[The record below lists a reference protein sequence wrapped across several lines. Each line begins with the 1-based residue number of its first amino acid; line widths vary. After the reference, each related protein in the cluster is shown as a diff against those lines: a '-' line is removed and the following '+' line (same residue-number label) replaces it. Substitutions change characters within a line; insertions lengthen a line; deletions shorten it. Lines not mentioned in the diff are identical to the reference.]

1 MKKSKNKLNRQG
13 ELRSISILMLRQ
25 METTLS
31 PIDRIIYL
39 RLLVCYGGRKI
50 LISDLK
56 ALAEDVKVN
65 WLTLKKTLDVLVEKG
80 LCERAEEKVIKLN
93 KVLLPRQV
101 GYQWGGKPS
110 DQLIVALDKA
120 KDSDQSALEL
130 KEKKLGKQSIKKM
143 RLKKTA
149 SELVAS
155 HPRHDFLE
163 VLFGLMF
170 DVKISHKQKNAN
182 ELLELNYKQWL
193 VLVNMVLSSDSNGII
208 FDVGTYELS
217 KWTGMS
223 RNALQR
229 AIADLFDMGIL
240 RSKLDGT
247 LNNNLLN
254 SVAPVYCLNLSAS
267 IWSKKRIFGHYYFL
281 KLPNEYTS
289 VVEQAFNFIQ
299 YLAAFDQANKASHP
313 CDSVVK
319 ELAKV
324 SDETNYQIIQS
335 KLSYEIREEF
345 NFVSKF
351 EKNFGQYIQLILPS
365 FRMGKSSLNTD
376 QSNVTR
382 IDFLLNYLLQI
393 KISNLDQAQVWGNSP
408 MPRSL
413 LDWFDRNLTKIT
425 LPEVK
430 SQLTSCEENTQVIQI
445 PLKQLVEESRAKIL
459 YAISQTLLRSEMMLI
474 IKDVCKLV
482 SSKVYFDLV
491 GLPLQ
496 KASLCDRVYFCRYGA
511 EELKQNTEQDAFHI
525 LELERISVDPVE
537 YALKSKELDLS
548 LADQKLY
555 GLFNPKKIKA
565 NFCLNSR
572 K

>member
-229 AIADLFDMGIL
+229 AII
-240 RSKLDGT
+240 
-247 LNNNLLN
+247 N
-254 SVAPVYCLNLSAS
+254 
-267 IWSKKRIFGHYYFL
+267 
-281 KLPNEYTS
+281 
-289 VVEQAFNFIQ
+289 
-299 YLAAFDQANKASHP
+299 
-313 CDSVVK
+313 
-319 ELAKV
+319 
-324 SDETNYQIIQS
+324 
-335 KLSYEIREEF
+335 
-345 NFVSKF
+345 
-351 EKNFGQYIQLILPS
+351 
-365 FRMGKSSLNTD
+365 
-376 QSNVTR
+376 
-382 IDFLLNYLLQI
+382 
-393 KISNLDQAQVWGNSP
+393 
-408 MPRSL
+408 
-413 LDWFDRNLTKIT
+413 
-425 LPEVK
+425 
-430 SQLTSCEENTQVIQI
+430 
-445 PLKQLVEESRAKIL
+445 
-459 YAISQTLLRSEMMLI
+459 
-474 IKDVCKLV
+474 
-482 SSKVYFDLV
+482 
-491 GLPLQ
+491 
-496 KASLCDRVYFCRYGA
+496 
-511 EELKQNTEQDAFHI
+511 
-525 LELERISVDPVE
+525 
-537 YALKSKELDLS
+537 
-548 LADQKLY
+548 
-555 GLFNPKKIKA
+555 
-565 NFCLNSR
+565 
-572 K
+572 